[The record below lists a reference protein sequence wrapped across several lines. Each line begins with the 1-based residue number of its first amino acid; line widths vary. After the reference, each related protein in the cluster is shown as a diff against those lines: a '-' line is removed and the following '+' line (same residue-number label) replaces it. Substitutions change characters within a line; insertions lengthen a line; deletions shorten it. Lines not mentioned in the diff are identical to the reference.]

1 MVAVVGIL
9 GLTASGRRVVGFLT
23 TYALFYAAVL
33 LLDLRHHVLD
43 HATIF
48 RNAHQLTL
56 PFVIAMAFFQFRRP
70 LPFRLPVLG
79 LPISPPIPPHDNP
92 CFPHHFL
99 PTSP

>member
-43 HATIF
+43 HATIL
-48 RNAHQLTL
+48 RNAHQLTP
-56 PFVIAMAFFQFRRP
+56 PFVIGMAFFQFRRRPP
-70 LPFRLPVLG
+70 LRPPLLRLPIAAAILSSHQ
-79 LPISPPIPPHDNP
+79 PSSN
-92 CFPHHFL
+92 HHFL
-99 PTSP
+99 LAF